1 MPHEPHQT
9 PVILDR
15 QSIFQRKSPASN
27 TSQLIAANIDNA
39 FIVSSC
45 NQDFNLSRIERYLAL
60 VKEAQVSA
68 VLVLTKT
75 GLINDSKQQTYL
87 AQLRDLQSHLVVLTV
102 NAQDSAD
109 CQQLAD
115 WLTKGQTT
123 VLLDSSGLGKTTL
136 TNTLCGRQEKT
147 MSIREDDS
155 KGKHTTT
162 GRSLFFTLAGG
173 LILNCLGMREL
184 QLTDCEG
191 GVRALFANIEELA
204 AQCNFSNCNHVSEP
218 GCIIQKAMSDGL
230 VEKRRWL
237 NYQKMLQEQAR
248 NTKILAEFHKKDR
261 ELGLLIKTTQS
272 AKRNRLN

>member
-261 ELGLLIKTTQS
+261 ELGRLIKTTQS

>member
-248 NTKILAEFHKKDR
+248 NTKISAEFHKKDR
-261 ELGLLIKTTQS
+261 ELGRLIKTTQS